1 MADKLAHLRNLLAAR
16 EEARIRLR
24 DMEAA
29 GDATGGAEKRRSS
42 ELKRQSERLAD
53 MDGKLKRLRKAV
65 SDEIEIGRSA
75 ASATRTALDE
85 LGTAQPGGGPG
96 AHTENLRQELQL
108 RLLELD
114 GRVSVKERALQA
126 ESASDLAWLDSVPE
140 AHRADEEPEL
150 PGPRDPSEMTVSE
163 FPGASV
169 PERIMMLR
177 REMKKPGSRRSI
189 IVSTVVV
196 CTIAAIVFG
205 VVLVA
210 GHRNPKEASDYLGE
224 GEVLVPVL
232 VDDAQNIRNLEFT
245 LAYDPEA
252 LRGMSVIQGDV
263 GRLAFMQ
270 YDIDNSGTI
279 EVVMR
284 DVTGIDGTGTML
296 IMRFRTLEAGP
307 TPEPIAFTALKAVDS
322 ETLLERPATGEDGW
336 VDTLDFDVLAPV
348 IRFP

>member
-1 MADKLAHLRNLLAAR
+1 MADKLAHLKNLLAAR
-16 EEARIRLR
+16 EEARVRLR
-24 DMEAA
+24 DMEAEGEVA
-29 GDATGGAEKRRSS
+29 GGAEKRRSS
-42 ELKRQSERLAD
+42 KLKRQSDRLAE
-53 MDGKLKRLRKAV
+53 MDGKLRRLRKAI
-65 SDEIEIGRSA
+65 SEETERARSSA
-75 ASATRTALDE
+75 IATRTALDE
-85 LGTAQPGGGPG
+85 LGTAQPGGGQG
-96 AHTENLRQELQL
+96 VHTESLRQELQL
-108 RLLELD
+108 RLTELNS
-114 GRVSVKERALQA
+114 RVSVKERALQA

-140 AHRADEEPEL
+140 AHRGDEEPEL
-150 PGPRDPSEMTVSE
+150 SGPHEPGEMTVSE

-196 CTIAAIVFG
+196 CAIAAIVFG
-205 VVLVA
+205 VVLVS
-210 GHRNPKEASDYLGE
+210 GHRNPKQASDYLGE

-232 VDDAQNIRNLEFT
+232 VDDARNIRNLEFT
-245 LAYDPEA
+245 LTYDPGV

-284 DVTGIDGTGTML
+284 DVTGIDGSGTML

-322 ETLLERPATGEDGW
+322 ETLQERPATGEDGW
-336 VDTLDFDVLAPV
+336 VDTLDFEVLAPV